1 MDDRQRERLLGRL
14 RRPSGAIGAE
24 MPDEVTVDGT
34 TVDLTELLFERD
46 RLDDALAALR
56 RERLERR
63 QRIADGELSYEAGE
77 RLAEEVRGIDR
88 AIAALEGVDEPDIGE
103 QLRQKELEDAR
114 ELLAMVRQLP

>member
-14 RRPSGAIGAE
+14 RRPSGAIGAG
-24 MPDEVTVDGT
+24 MPDEITVDGT
-34 TVDLTELLFERD
+34 TVDLTELLFE
-46 RLDDALAALR
+46 